1 MLKGVIGFGL
11 PLQWPWRMPP
21 EPPAPEGFTGRLI
34 VLASEGRP
42 ISEAAM
48 ELTRSMADRVA
59 AEVLVLSI
67 ARVWGTS
74 FGMPHPGLMPNK
86 RELREQHESVANAVT
101 WLKRHNVV
109 ASGNVI
115 GTRNAA
121 KRILVEAFR
130 RRADAIVM
138 TADPPRHWLVSN
150 MIWSQEPHR
159 VRRLSSVPVYL
170 VIENQQRLKH
180 EHASSIR

>member
-1 MLKGVIGFGL
+1 MD
-11 PLQWPWRMPP
+11 
-21 EPPAPEGFTGRLI
+21 
-34 VLASEGRP
+34 
-42 ISEAAM
+42 
-48 ELTRSMADRVA
+48 LTLGMADRA
-59 AEVLVLSI
+59 AAKVHVLSI
-67 ARVWGTS
+67 ARVWGTG

-101 WLKRHNVV
+101 WLKSHNIAATGQVT
-109 ASGNVI
+109 

-121 KRILVEAFR
+121 KRILVEALR

-138 TADPPRHWLVSN
+138 TADPPRHWLLSS

-170 VIENQQRLKH
+170 VIENQQRL
-180 EHASSIR
+180 EHKDVSFIR

>member
-1 MLKGVIGFGL
+1 
-11 PLQWPWRMPP
+11 
-21 EPPAPEGFTGRLI
+21 
-34 VLASEGRP
+34 
-42 ISEAAM
+42 
-48 ELTRSMADRVA
+48 
-59 AEVLVLSI
+59 
-67 ARVWGTS
+67 
-74 FGMPHPGLMPNK
+74 MPNK